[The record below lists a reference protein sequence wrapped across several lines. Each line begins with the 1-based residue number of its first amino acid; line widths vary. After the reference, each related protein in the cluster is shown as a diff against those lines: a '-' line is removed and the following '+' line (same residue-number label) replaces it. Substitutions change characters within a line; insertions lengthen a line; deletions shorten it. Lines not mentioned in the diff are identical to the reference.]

1 MLIIKSK
8 HDNDDMLLYFLDLSI
23 IYWTLLGKG
32 YLITIVVLAL
42 LCLVSIFFFIFMV
55 NVYYILVFMVW
66 CIFAYLISKAIDCYF
81 STQIAVDAYTV
92 FKDRILENKPIYYA
106 GLVSVSK
113 ALPIKHKYFWELA
126 VKLYERRYENV

>member
-1 MLIIKSK
+1 MLIVKSK

-23 IYWTLLGKG
+23 IYWTLLGKA
-32 YLITIVVLAL
+32 YLITVAVLAL
-42 LCLVSIFFFIFMV
+42 ATLTSIVFFIFMI

-81 STQIAVDAYTV
+81 STQIAVDAYSV
-92 FKDRILENKPIYYA
+92 FKDSLLENKPIYYE
-106 GLVSVSK
+106 GLASLSK
-113 ALPIKHKYFWELA
+113 ALAIKHKYFWELA